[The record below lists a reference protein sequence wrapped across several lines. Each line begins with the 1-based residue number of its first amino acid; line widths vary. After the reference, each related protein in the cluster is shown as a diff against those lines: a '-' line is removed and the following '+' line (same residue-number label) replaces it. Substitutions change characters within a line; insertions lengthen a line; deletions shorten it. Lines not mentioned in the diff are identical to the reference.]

1 MAAGFAPR
9 SQLRAPRV
17 CAPSGPISLPPPC
30 HLPWERLSFYRHS
43 ARGGDRAQPAQGP
56 FSPGETLSCGLE
68 APHGADICAPSFS
81 RPPCPGGSELG
92 KRRLKASGST
102 QPELQ
107 AKSKPITKANQT
119 GQRSRVPASGAPVS
133 EPDPADAAHAG
144 LGQSA
149 QGSRDPHVLGGR
161 SRAPVSALSSQWLG
175 RPLTPPPSL
184 TGGMRG
190 LLLHAA
196 LRHRSHGVWR
206 KTHKVLSK
214 NRLPLWK

>member
-1 MAAGFAPR
+1 MRP
-9 SQLRAPRV
+9 L
-17 CAPSGPISLPPPC
+17 APSPSRLHATSPGS
-30 HLPWERLSFYRHS
+30 RLSFYRHS

-119 GQRSRVPASGAPVS
+119 GQSKKPRSRLRGTSVRTRPGRRGPCGAGPVSAGLERPTSSRGAQPGPRVSPEQSVARSAVDPAPVS
-133 EPDPADAAHAG
+133 NGRNAWSPAPR
-144 LGQSA
+144 SA
-149 QGSRDPHVLGGR
+149 
-161 SRAPVSALSSQWLG
+161 
-175 RPLTPPPSL
+175 PPQIPRCL
-184 TGGMRG
+184 EEDT
-190 LLLHAA
+190 
-196 LRHRSHGVWR
+196 
-206 KTHKVLSK
+206 
-214 NRLPLWK
+214 

>member
-1 MAAGFAPR
+1 MRP
-9 SQLRAPRV
+9 L
-17 CAPSGPISLPPPC
+17 APSPSRLHATSPGS
-30 HLPWERLSFYRHS
+30 RLSFYRHS

-92 KRRLKASGST
+92 KRRLKASGLT

-119 GQRSRVPASGAPVS
+119 GQSKKPRSRLRGTSVRTRPGRRGPCRAGPVS
-133 EPDPADAAHAG
+133 AG
-144 LGQSA
+144 LERPTS
-149 QGSRDPHVLGGR
+149 SRGR
-161 SRAPVSALSSQWLG
+161 SRAPVSALSSRWLG